1 MRVFTVHAR
10 SGDAGSA
17 PVLVREGFSWGAFL
31 VPTLWFL
38 LHRLFLAAF
47 LHAVAV
53 AVILIAVP
61 APWAGWTLLAL
72 QLLVGYEAR
81 DLYRRGLARRRY
93 KLAALVVAPD
103 EDSAYGRMAEQRP
116 DLARAALA

>member
-31 VPTLWFL
+31 VPTPWFL
-38 LHRLFLAAF
+38 LHRLWLAAF

-53 AVILIAVP
+53 LVILLAVP
-61 APWAGWTLLAL
+61 APWTGWALLAL
-72 QLLVGYEAR
+72 QLVVGFEAR
-81 DLYRRGLARRRY
+81 DLYRHGLARRRY
-93 KLAALVVAPD
+93 ALAALVAAPD
-103 EDSAYGRMAEQRP
+103 EDTAFARIAEQRP